1 MNAEQPS
8 GQQGSHHR
16 SCRHSR
22 IEKGNSLGTI
32 GDAKPMGEKHDDT
45 GEETGLGRA
54 EQQSRRIELARRS
67 NKACKDRDESPG
79 DHDAGDPLARAPS
92 LDDDSA
98 RNLEQQVA
106 DKEKTRAKAVDAIA
120 KAQVDAHAQIGERQV
135 SAVDIADEVEQEYE
149 RQKMLRRPTPGALAY
164 VLANSLH
171 R

>member
-1 MNAEQPS
+1 
-8 GQQGSHHR
+8 
-16 SCRHSR
+16 
-22 IEKGNSLGTI
+22 
-32 GDAKPMGEKHDDT
+32 MGEKHDDT

-67 NKACKDRDESPG
+67 NEACKDRDESPG

-106 DKEKTRAKAVDAIA
+106 DEEKTSAKPVDAIA
-120 KAQVDAHAQIGERQV
+120 KAQVDTHAQIGERQV